1 MALKKSELTGQ
12 QADVNGHS
20 DSGRTKESTVE
31 AEWRLQSLPEM
42 DARLFNNWV
51 ALVESRT
58 GMHIPENRKSFLLSK
73 LSIRMREVNTD
84 DYQFYYDLVSNE
96 KRGLVEWETLLDR
109 LTVHETRF
117 WRDDSIFQL
126 IKKEYIEKN
135 NLLSNKSMNLQVWS
149 VGCATGEE
157 PYSLALWF
165 EHFCMMNNIE
175 NKQGVHATDISLAA
189 LTTGREGTYPEN
201 RLTNLPDGY
210 LKYYFVKIEKDK
222 YRIKDNLKER
232 VCFTKLNLLKMDSFP
247 FSEFD
252 IIVCQNV
259 MIYFGQELRIKILN
273 KFASYLKVG
282 GILILGAGEVLAWNH
297 PKMENIGFA
306 STLAFRRSC
315 E

>member
-1 MALKKSELTGQ
+1 MALKKSEQ
-12 QADVNGHS
+12 VAQPADDNNLVCSCTEGNSWH
-20 DSGRTKESTVE
+20 
-31 AEWRLQSLPEM
+31 LQSLPEM
-42 DARLFNNWV
+42 DSALFNNWV
-51 ALVESRT
+51 ELVESRT
-58 GMHIPENRKSFLLSK
+58 GMRIPENRKSFLLSK
-73 LSIRMREVNTD
+73 LSIRMREIKIAS
-84 DYQFYYDLVSNE
+84 YQAYLELVSDE
-96 KRGLVEWETLLDR
+96 QRGLVEWETLVDR

-126 IKKEYIEKN
+126 IQKEYIEKN
-135 NLLSNKSMNLQVWS
+135 SLLKHKQLNLQVWS

-165 EHFCMMNNIE
+165 EHFCTMNSIE

-189 LTTGREGTYPEN
+189 LATAREGLYPEN

-210 LKYYFVKIEKDK
+210 LNYYFSKVEKDK
-222 YRIKDNLKER
+222 YKVNDNLKER

-259 MIYFGQELRIKILN
+259 MIYFDQALRIRILN
-273 KFASYLKVG
+273 EFANHLKVG

-297 PKMENIGFA
+297 PGMESVTFP